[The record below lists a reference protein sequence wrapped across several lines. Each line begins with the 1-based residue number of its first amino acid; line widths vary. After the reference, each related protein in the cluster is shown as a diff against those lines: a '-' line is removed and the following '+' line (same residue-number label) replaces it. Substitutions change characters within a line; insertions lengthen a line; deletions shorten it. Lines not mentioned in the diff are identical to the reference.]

1 MIQME
6 KLKEIKRRF
15 NNINTRASEA
25 DIKSFVTTISNL
37 IEESFDKVEVVKLRI
52 SLMNAFIKRRYE
64 QCQNVRTYI

>member
-6 KLKEIKRRF
+6 KLKKLNVDLITL
-15 NNINTRASEA
+15 IRASEA

-64 QCQNVRTYI
+64 QCQKR